1 MNLYTY
7 VAANNP
13 YFVKSLAH
21 KYGHELKKDPNLS
34 FVLEQLVAL
43 HGEQALTEIINVHP
57 DKELFK
63 DFYTTKEEET
73 KVNASGDTKPKCNC
87 GCGCGC
93 RNRNQEYLNMSGSY
107 QEHMNLTGSE
117 MYAKNKQIVS
127 NTNLM
132 VFAGAIVIAFAILNL
147 K

>member
-34 FVLEQLVAL
+34 FVLEQLVAM
-43 HGEQALTEIINVHP
+43 HGEQALSEIINVHP
-57 DKELFK
+57 DKDLFK
-63 DFYTTKEEET
+63 DFYSPKIEES
-73 KVNASGDTKPKCNC
+73 KVNASGDTNTC
-87 GCGCGC
+87 GCNKCC
-93 RNRNQEYLNMSGSY
+93 KCKSNNNQEYLNMSGS
-107 QEHMNLTGSE
+107 E
-117 MYAKNKQIVS
+117 MFAKNKELVT
-127 NTNLM
+127 NTNLL

>member
-34 FVLEQLVAL
+34 FVLEQLVAI

-57 DKELFK
+57 DKDLFK
-63 DFYTTKEEET
+63 DYYLKQEEES
-73 KVNASGDTKPKCNC
+73 KVNATGDEKNTCSCKQCC
-87 GCGCGC
+87 RC
-93 RNRNQEYLNMSGSY
+93 RNNNNQEYLN
-107 QEHMNLTGSE
+107 LTGAITGSD
-117 MYAKNKQIVS
+117 MYAKNKEVLTS
-127 NTNLM
+127 TNLM

-147 K
+147 KN

>member
-34 FVLEQLVAL
+34 FVLEQLVAM

-57 DKELFK
+57 DKDLFK
-63 DFYTTKEEET
+63 DFYSIKTEEI
-73 KVNASGDTKPKCNC
+73 KVNASGDSSKNTC
-87 GCGCGC
+87 GCGCGKC
-93 RNRNQEYLNMSGSY
+93 CKNNNNQEYLNIS
-107 QEHMNLTGSE
+107 GSE
-117 MYAKNKQIVS
+117 MFAKNKEVIT

-147 K
+147 KN

>member
-34 FVLEQLVAL
+34 FVLEQLVAM
-43 HGEQALTEIINVHP
+43 HGEQALSEIINVHP

-63 DFYTTKEEET
+63 DFYSPKIEET
-73 KVNASGDTKPKCNC
+73 KVNASGESNNCSC
-87 GCGCGC
+87 GCGCNKCCKCKNNSG
-93 RNRNQEYLNMSGSY
+93 NQDYMNMSGS
-107 QEHMNLTGSE
+107 E
-117 MYAKNKQIVS
+117 MLAKNKELVS
-127 NTNLM
+127 NTNLL